1 MKNETRYKDLKGFLE
16 TLTIRKKLLTKFTL
30 QVAVESP
37 QSGVVLLDVKHDGLF
52 EVLSHDVSP
61 PHLQIPLSQVF
72 EIDKSHK
79 DVPQRHWHTPSV
91 DVAVSPVPHVT
102 PVQGSKREL

>member
-1 MKNETRYKDLKGFLE
+1 M
-16 TLTIRKKLLTKFTL
+16 

-37 QSGVVLLDVKHDGLF
+37 QPGVALLEVKQDVMV
-52 EVLSHDVSP
+52 EVLSHDEPP
-61 PHLQIPLSQVF
+61 PHLQIPFSQVF

>member
-1 MKNETRYKDLKGFLE
+1 M
-16 TLTIRKKLLTKFTL
+16 

-37 QSGVVLLDVKHDGLF
+37 QPGVALLELKHDGIV
-52 EVLSHDVSP
+52 EVLSHDVPP